1 MFKKLAASVAVLTA
15 LSFNTQAFEI
25 DTEACAGV
33 EHIRDLTNTVVPYD
47 PAIHTFVTEDTP
59 VFYAG
64 EEQIPH
70 IEINPFRN
78 TTIFV
83 TNTTSANVSFFF
95 NPVFHFR
102 SNGAVSGTPPLTF
115 IGTYSSSNNPLDGA
129 GATNGPKKMGAFNF
143 PANSTS
149 YTGYAQ
155 ILWDSSTCF
164 ESPPMITTVRQE
176 MLRGSQGI
184 STSYYHVNNGDNW

>member
-64 EEQIPH
+64 KEKIPH
-70 IEINPFRN
+70 LETGIRTSTFI
-78 TTIFV
+78 IV
-83 TNTTSANVSFFF
+83 TNTTSSRVSFFF
-95 NPVFHFR
+95 NPVFHTR
-102 SNGAVSGTPPLTF
+102 LNGLRTNLSNQSLLGVF
-115 IGTYSSSNNPLDGA
+115 NSSNNPFDGA
-129 GATNGPKKMGAFNF
+129 GSNMPPNSQGSIFYPTT
-143 PANSTS
+143 ANPHE
-149 YTGYAQ
+149 GYAE

-164 ESPPMITTVRQE
+164 KESPMLTTVRNE
-176 MLRGSQGI
+176 WLKVNEGSGRDF
-184 STSYYHVNNGDNW
+184 YYVNNGETW

>member
-15 LSFNTQAFEI
+15 ISFNTQAFEI

-64 EEQIPH
+64 REHIPH
-70 IEINPFRN
+70 IELDSSRY

-83 TNTTSANVSFFF
+83 SNTTSANVSFFL
-95 NPVFHFR
+95 NPTFYSHANGTIVNTPTPSFFGIYSA
-102 SNGAVSGTPPLTF
+102 SND
-115 IGTYSSSNNPLDGA
+115 PLDGA
-129 GATNGPKKMGAFNF
+129 GATNLPFTAGSVHFAP
-143 PANSTS
+143 NSTVLR
-149 YTGYAQ
+149 GHAE

-164 ESPPMITTVRQE
+164 EEPPLFTTVRQE
-176 MLRGSQGI
+176 WHQNRIGT
-184 STSYYHVNNGDNW
+184 STSYYYVNDGRKW